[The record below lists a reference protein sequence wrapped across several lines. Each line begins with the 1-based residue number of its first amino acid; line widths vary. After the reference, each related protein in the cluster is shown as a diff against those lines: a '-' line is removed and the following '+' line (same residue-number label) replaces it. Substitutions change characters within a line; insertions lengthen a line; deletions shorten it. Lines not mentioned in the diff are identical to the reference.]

1 MVFVLMLSV
10 PWRVQGYQPSEKTS
24 QQVKQGTP
32 KQGSQRLREEKGGGK
47 RGSGKKGEGR
57 KGGRRAI
64 GLLDDFGE

>member
-1 MVFVLMLSV
+1 MAFVLLLSV
-10 PWRVQGYQPSEKTS
+10 PWRTQDYQPSEKTS
-24 QQVKQGTP
+24 QQVKPGTP
-32 KQGSQRLREEKGGGK
+32 KQESQRLREKGGGK